1 MRAKDMTFKPAQ
13 AGSAEPRAAD
23 RILAVATELFR
34 REGVRA
40 VGVDE
45 IVARA
50 RTTKPSLYRA
60 FQSKEGL
67 VAAWLEAESARL
79 WSDLEAATASH
90 PDDPRARLTAWI
102 KVLMDQP
109 ARGCALTNTAL
120 EHADPKHVARSAAL
134 SQKGR
139 LRDLFRETTRAMGA
153 RRPKK
158 LADSLLLLVEG
169 ALVSRQAY
177 GEAGPSLAALY
188 ASEALIE
195 SHLTPA

>member
-1 MRAKDMTFKPAQ
+1 MTADDTTPKAAPPKTV
-13 AGSAEPRAAD
+13 EPRAAD

-67 VAAWLEAESARL
+67 VAAWLEAEAARL
-79 WSDLEAATASH
+79 WADLEAATVTH

-102 KVLMDQP
+102 KVLMNQP

-120 EHADPKHVARSAAL
+120 EHADPKHAARSAAL
-134 SQKGR
+134 AHKGR
-139 LRDLFRETTRAMGA
+139 LRDLFRETTKAMGA
-153 RRPKK
+153 RKPKK
-158 LADSLLLLVEG
+158 LADSLLLLAEG
-169 ALVSRQAY
+169 ALVSGQAY

-188 ASEALIE
+188 AAEALIE
-195 SHLTPA
+195 SHLAPA